1 MSVNK
6 QTYFENHLHQKG
18 LHRENDLNQALVTFF
33 SFNDLVKKA
42 DCNRK
47 IEYIAKNSS
56 SW

>member
-1 MSVNK
+1 MLVNK

-56 SW
+56 S